1 MSWQHKLSIGL
12 LILLSSCQRSDR
24 QVTLKSSTVVPLGKA
39 YIIPAGTVGMVS
51 IQAETP
57 ANHELKVI
65 FPDLVSTHAGSQNP
79 AKIRLKKPDRVSL
92 KNAIQLFNANGTTID
107 LPQSLPVE
115 IEQWCTNDGGFHYR
129 SIVRFTIPKA
139 KLRQSID
146 RVTKVEKFALFA
158 VVGNLNDL
166 QPLTK
171 PFLKTTGTGKYQ
183 TITHTLIME
192 GKQAPSNR
200 LVARVVERGNPL
212 WDGCGD
218 GEERPALVLETAT
231 GISDLRCCGP

>member
-1 MSWQHKLSIGL
+1 MPWQHKLSIGL
-12 LILLSSCQRSDR
+12 LILLCSCQQTDR
-24 QVTLKSSTVVPLGKA
+24 QVTLKSSTVVPLGKG

-51 IQAETP
+51 IQSETP
-57 ANHELKVI
+57 ANYELKVI
-65 FPDLVSTHAGSQNP
+65 FPDLVSTQAGSQNS
-79 AKIRLKKPDRVSL
+79 AKIWLRKPDRVSL
-92 KNAIQLFNANGTTID
+92 KNAIQLFNAKGTTID

-129 SIVRFTIPKA
+129 SIVKITMPKA

-171 PFLKTTGTGKYQ
+171 PFLKNTGTGKYQ

-192 GKQAPSNR
+192 GKQSPSNR

-218 GEERPALVLETAT
+218 GEERPALILETAAGT
-231 GISDLRCCGP
+231 SDLRCCGP